1 MNLVARV
8 VVGWLLNAAAI
19 WVAVKIF
26 GGVSASDWWAI
37 LIAAAVFGVVNAIVK
52 PILVLLTLPFIVITL
67 GIVLFLINMA
77 MLALTAW
84 IVSGFSI
91 DGFWTL
97 VGATIVVWLVNV
109 ALEGLFRRA
118 AAEY

>member
-1 MNLVARV
+1 MNFLARMI
-8 VVGWLLNAAAI
+8 VGWLLNAAAI
-19 WVAVKIF
+19 WVAVKVF
-26 GGVSASDWWAI
+26 DGVTASDWWAI
-37 LIAAAVFGVVNAIVK
+37 LIAAAVFSIVNAIVK
-52 PILVLLTLPFIVITL
+52 PILVVLTFPFIVITL

-97 VGATIVVWLVNV
+97 VGATIVVWIVNV
-109 ALEGLFRRA
+109 GLEAIFRRA
-118 AAEY
+118 AD